1 MDQFA
6 QANNLLDAGEGKK
19 ALALFEKLADT
30 TGRLDAMH
38 SIAHT
43 YLYGIGGV
51 KQDYDQA
58 FRWFTQAANLG
69 CPQAMYH
76 LGMCNAKGYGT
87 AVHPELAAKWY
98 RQSADYGDEDAMYEL
113 GLCYETGFGV
123 KADPAQAQKW
133 YGKAAKLGQEQARAK
148 LDRGPK
154 PV

>member
-6 QANNLLDAGEGKK
+6 QADHYLETGAGEK
-19 ALALFEKLADT
+19 ALAIFRTLADQ

-43 YLYGIGGV
+43 YLYGIAGV

-58 FRWFTQAANLG
+58 FRWFTKAANLG

-87 AVHPELAAKWY
+87 PVNPELSAKWY
-98 RQSADYGDEDAMYEL
+98 RRSADYGDEDAMYEL
-113 GLCYETGFGV
+113 GRCYEEGLGV
-123 KADPAQAQKW
+123 KTDLAEAKKW
-133 YGKAAKLGQEQARAK
+133 YRKAAGLGQEEARGK
-148 LDRGPK
+148 LA
-154 PV
+154 